1 MDINGLVYRHN
12 KYVWLSFL
20 HLSLNNRICNFRLQK
35 YSYVV
40 SVSILENKIQTLS
53 HWGRDKINTIQQTTF
68 SNAFPWMKMY

>member
-20 HLSLNNRICNFRLQK
+20 HLSLKPNLKLSAAK

-40 SVSILENKIQTLS
+40 SVSILEYKIQTLS
-53 HWGRDKINTIQQTTF
+53 HWGRDKINAI
-68 SNAFPWMKMY
+68 